1 MDAFMLF
8 SSGAGTWG
16 SGGLSAYAAA
26 NAYLDALCDSRR
38 GRGLVASSVAWGLW
52 AGVGM
57 AASDG
62 GERLVDFGME
72 GIDAERGMRA
82 LGQVLDAGEGSIA
95 VAGFD
100 WAQFVPTYTL
110 RRPSPL
116 LSALP
121 EVRTILAAEAEA
133 DPGAS
138 ANGSEL
144 VARLSGMPVGEQR
157 QVLTD
162 LVRSNAAA
170 VLGHDA
176 AADVLPQRAF
186 KDLGFDSS
194 SAVELRNRLSA
205 AAGVRLPSTM
215 VFDYPNAA
223 ALAEYLRGEL
233 VGSPESGSEGAV
245 QVVAA
250 AGGEPIAIVG
260 MGCRYPGD
268 VNGPDQFWDLLVAGT
283 DAVGGFPTDRGWDAF
298 EEEFGGEAV
307 PAGEAYTRQG
317 GFVYDVADFDAAFFG
332 ISPRE
337 AMAMDPQQ
345 RLLLETAWEAI
356 ERAGLAPSS
365 LHGSATGVFIGAS
378 NSGYDSSLPVDD
390 QSLNGYRITG
400 TASAVAS
407 GRISY
412 TLGLTGPAVTVDTAC
427 SSSLVALHQAVTAL
441 RGGECTMALAGGVAV
456 MALPGAFMDFSE
468 QGGMASSGRCKAFS
482 DEADGVGWGEGAG
495 MVMLERLSDA
505 RRNGHQVL
513 AVIRGSA
520 VNQDGASNGLSAPN
534 GPSQRRV
541 IRAALANAQV
551 SAADVDVVEA
561 HGTGTALGDPIEAG
575 ALLATYGQE
584 RSQGDR
590 PLWLGSVK
598 SNIGHTQQA
607 AGVAGVIKMVLAMQK
622 GVLPKTLYAETPS
635 THVEWSAGKVELL
648 QEAREWSAGDRP
660 RRAGVSAFGIS
671 GTNAHVII
679 EEAPLEAAAVVE
691 EEPVAAPVAVLS
703 SGVPAWVVSGH
714 SAAALAGQAGR
725 LREHVVGRPEV
736 AVGDVAWSLVAARS
750 VFEHR
755 AVVLGSEREVLL
767 AGLAAVATDQP
778 AAGVI
783 T

>member
-1 MDAFMLF
+1 DRDLDAFVLF
-8 SSGAGTWG
+8 SSGAATWG

-52 AGVGM
+52 AGIGM

-62 GERLVDFGME
+62 GERMADFGME

-121 EVRTILAAEAEA
+121 EVREILAAEA
-133 DPGAS
+133 DPGTS

-144 VARLSGMPVGEQR
+144 AARLSGMPVGDQR
-157 QVLTD
+157 ETLTD
-162 LVRSNAAA
+162 LVRGHAAA

-215 VFDYPNAA
+215 IFDYPNAA

-233 VGSPESGSEGAV
+233 VGSAASEGAV

-260 MGCRYPGD
+260 MGCRFPGD

-307 PAGEAYTRQG
+307 RAGEAYTRQG
-317 GFVYDVADFDAAFFG
+317 GFLYDVADFDAAFFG

-345 RLLLETAWEAI
+345 RLLLETSWEAI

-365 LHGSATGVFIGAS
+365 LHGSATGVFIGA
-378 NSGYDSSLPVDD
+378 NHSGYTSVLPNDD
-390 QSLNGYRITG
+390 QSLDGYRLTG
-400 TASAVAS
+400 NVTAVHS

-441 RGGECTMALAGGVAV
+441 RGGECTMALAGGVAI
-456 MALPGAFMDFSE
+456 MALPDSFMDFSQ
-468 QGGMASSGRCKAFS
+468 QGGMASSGRSKAFS
-482 DEADGVGWGEGAG
+482 DDADGIGWGEGAG
-495 MVMLERLSDA
+495 VVVLERLSDA

-561 HGTGTALGDPIEAG
+561 HGTGTALGDPIEAQ

-584 RSQGDR
+584 RRDGQ

-598 SNIGHTQQA
+598 SNIGHTQEA
-607 AGVAGVIKMVLAMQK
+607 AGVAGVIKMVLAMRH
-622 GVLPKTLYAETPS
+622 GVLPRTLHAETPS
-635 THVEWSAGKVELL
+635 SHVDWATGDVRVL
-648 QEAREWSAGDRP
+648 QEAREWSAGDRL

-691 EEPVAAPVAVLS
+691 
-703 SGVPAWVVSGH
+703 
-714 SAAALAGQAGR
+714 
-725 LREHVVGRPEV
+725 
-736 AVGDVAWSLVAARS
+736 
-750 VFEHR
+750 
-755 AVVLGSEREVLL
+755 
-767 AGLAAVATDQP
+767 
-778 AAGVI
+778 
-783 T
+783 